1 LASLRS
7 TGLLPRSL
15 WRPVPASEGIGAG
28 PSTQQGDARAECVTC
43 RRSRSDPPVG
53 RTRDRGTIAFWVF
66 IVLAVVA
73 GAVMYRTAT
82 TRGPADTGY
91 RSSYTPAQVTPT
103 PAALAP
109 TPAASAPTTSQ
120 GGSSAPATV
129 AILGDPYSGG
139 LDVGGT
145 NDANWTKL
153 IAASLAAA
161 GKPISLSVFTDSSAG
176 YVKPIGGA
184 GTALA
189 QQVSQI
195 VKPDDR
201 VVVVF
206 PSSSDSEQSRDAV
219 RSAAHAQIKSTA
231 PGATL
236 IVVGQSWTS
245 DRPPSNVTGLR
256 DTLRAEAAA
265 AGAVF
270 VDPLTDKWFIN
281 DTGKL
286 VGSDGVHLTDQGHKY
301 LVDRL
306 QPRITAALG

>member
-1 LASLRS
+1 MRGMPKKPPRAS
-7 TGLLPRSL
+7 TGR
-15 WRPVPASEGIGAG
+15 I
-28 PSTQQGDARAECVTC
+28 
-43 RRSRSDPPVG
+43 
-53 RTRDRGTIAFWVF
+53 RDRGTIAFWVF

-82 TRGPADTGY
+82 TRGPSDTGY
-91 RSSYTPAQVTPT
+91 RSSYTPAQAT
-103 PAALAP
+103 PAVP
-109 TPAASAPTTSQ
+109 APTTAP
-120 GGSSAPATV
+120 GGTSAPAPV

-139 LDVGGT
+139 PGFVGIGE
-145 NDANWTKL
+145 ANWTKL
-153 IAASLAAA
+153 LAKSLATA
-161 GKPISLSVFTDSSAG
+161 GKPIDLAVFTDSRAG

-219 RSAAHAQIKSTA
+219 RSAAHAAYAQIKSTA

-245 DRPPSNVTGLR
+245 DKPPSNVTGLR

-270 VDPLTDKWFIN
+270 VDPLTDKWFVN

-286 VGSDGVHLTDQGHKY
+286 DGSDGVHLTDQGHKY
-301 LVDRL
+301 LADQL
-306 QPRITAALG
+306 QPRIAAALG

>member
-1 LASLRS
+1 MRDMPKKPPQAS
-7 TGLLPRSL
+7 TGH
-15 WRPVPASEGIGAG
+15 A
-28 PSTQQGDARAECVTC
+28 
-43 RRSRSDPPVG
+43 
-53 RTRDRGTIAFWVF
+53 RDRGTIAFWVF

-73 GAVMYRTAT
+73 GAGMYRAAT

-91 RSSYTPAQVTPT
+91 RSSHTSAQATSTQATPAVP
-103 PAALAP
+103 
-109 TPAASAPTTSQ
+109 APTTAP
-120 GGSSAPATV
+120 GGTSAPAPV

-139 LDVGGT
+139 PGFVGIGE
-145 NDANWTKL
+145 ANWTKL
-153 IAASLAAA
+153 LAKSLAAA
-161 GKPISLSVFTDSSAG
+161 GKPIDLSVFTDSSAG
-176 YVKPIGGA
+176 YVKPTGGD

-189 QQVSQI
+189 QQVSQT

-206 PSSSDSEQSRDAV
+206 PSPSDSEQSRDAV
-219 RSAAHAQIKSTA
+219 RSAARGAYAQIKSTA

-245 DRPPSNVTGLR
+245 DTPPSNVTGLH

-270 VDPLTDKWFIN
+270 VDPLTDKWFVN

-286 VGSDGVHLTDQGHKY
+286 VSSDGVHLTDQGHKY
-301 LVDRL
+301 LADQL
-306 QPRITAALG
+306 QPPIAAALG

>member
-1 LASLRS
+1 M
-7 TGLLPRSL
+7 
-15 WRPVPASEGIGAG
+15 PASEGHPAWSQYRARRCQGRMRGMPKKPPRA
-28 PSTQQGDARAECVTC
+28 ST
-43 RRSRSDPPVG
+43 G
-53 RTRDRGTIAFWVF
+53 RIRDRGTIAFWVF

-82 TRGPADTGY
+82 TRGPSDTGY
-91 RSSYTPAQVTPT
+91 RSSYTPAQATPTPT
-103 PAALAP
+103 PA
-109 TPAASAPTTSQ
+109 TPAVPAPTTAP
-120 GGSSAPATV
+120 GGTSAPGGPSAPPPV

-139 LDVGGT
+139 PGFVGIGE
-145 NDANWTKL
+145 ANWTKL
-153 IAASLAAA
+153 LAKSSATA
-161 GKPISLSVFTDSSAG
+161 GKPIDLSVFTDSSAG

-219 RSAAHAQIKSTA
+219 RSAAHAAYAQIKSTA

-245 DRPPSNVTGLR
+245 DKPPSNVTGLR

-270 VDPLTDKWFIN
+270 VDPLTDKWFVN

-301 LVDRL
+301 LADQL
-306 QPRITAALG
+306 QPRIAAALG

>member
-1 LASLRS
+1 MPKKPPRAS
-7 TGLLPRSL
+7 TGR
-15 WRPVPASEGIGAG
+15 I
-28 PSTQQGDARAECVTC
+28 
-43 RRSRSDPPVG
+43 
-53 RTRDRGTIAFWVF
+53 RDRGTIAFWVF

-82 TRGPADTGY
+82 TRGPSDTGY
-91 RSSYTPAQVTPT
+91 RSSDTPAQATPT
-103 PAALAP
+103 PATP
-109 TPAASAPTTSQ
+109 TQATSPGGSAASAP
-120 GGSSAPATV
+120 V

-139 LDVGGT
+139 PAVGGLGQS
-145 NDANWTKL
+145 NWTMLVAK
-153 IAASLAAA
+153 SLAAA
-161 GKPISLSVFTDSSAG
+161 GKPIDLSVFTDSSAG
-176 YVKPIGGA
+176 YVKPTGGD

-189 QQVSQI
+189 QQVSHT

-219 RSAAHAQIKSTA
+219 RSAAQAAYAQIKSTA
-231 PGATL
+231 PGARL

-245 DRPPSNVTGLR
+245 DKPPSNVTVLR

-270 VDPLTDKWFIN
+270 VDPLTDKWFVN

-301 LVDRL
+301 LADQL
-306 QPRITAALG
+306 QPRIAAALG